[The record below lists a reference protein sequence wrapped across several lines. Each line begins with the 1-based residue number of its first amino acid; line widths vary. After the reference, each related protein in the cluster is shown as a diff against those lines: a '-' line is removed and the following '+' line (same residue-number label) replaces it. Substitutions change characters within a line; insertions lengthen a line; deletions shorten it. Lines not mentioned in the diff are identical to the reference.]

1 MGRKKGMT
9 KVKVLIV
16 GSGGREHAI
25 AASVAKSKKVDEI
38 YCAPGNAGIGMI
50 AQCVP
55 IGAMEFD
62 KIVDFAKEKKIDLTI
77 VGMDDPLVGGLVD
90 ALEAAGLRAF
100 GPRKD
105 AAILEGS
112 KAFSKDLMKK
122 YNIPT
127 AAYETFDAPDAALA
141 YLETA
146 QFPIVLKADGLAL
159 GKGVLICKNLEEA
172 KEGVKTIM
180 LDKQFGSAG
189 NRLVIEEFMTGREVS
204 VLSYVDGKT
213 IKTMTSAQDHKR
225 AGDGDTGLNTGGMGT
240 FSPSPFYTKEVD
252 AFCKKYIY
260 QATVD
265 AMAAEGRA
273 FKGIIFFGL
282 MLTEKGPKVLE
293 YNARFGD
300 PEAQVVLPRM
310 KNDIIEVMEAC
321 IDGRLDEIDLQFEDN
336 AAVCVVLASEG
347 YPVKYEKGFV
357 ISGLEKF
364 EGQDAY
370 FCFHAGTKKTDQG
383 IVTNGGRVLGIT
395 AKGKDLKEA
404 RKNAYEAADWVNF
417 ENKYMRHDIGK
428 AIDEA

>member
-1 MGRKKGMT
+1 M
-9 KVKVLIV
+9 KVLIV

-25 AASVAKSKKVDEI
+25 AESAAKSDKVEKM
-38 YCAPGNAGIGMI
+38 YCAPGNAGI
-50 AQCVP
+50 AEYAECVE

-62 KIVDFAKEKKIDLTI
+62 RLVAFAKEKEIDLVI

-90 ALEAAGLRAF
+90 EMEAAGIRTF
-100 GPRKD
+100 GPRKN

-127 AAYETFDAPDAALA
+127 AGYENFTDPDAALQ

-146 QFPIVLKADGLAL
+146 KFPIVLKADGLAL
-159 GKGVLICKNLEEA
+159 GKGVLICNTLEEA

-180 LDKQFGSAG
+180 LDKKFGSAG
-189 NRLVIEEFMTGREVS
+189 NEMVIEEFMTGREVS
-204 VLSYVDGKT
+204 VLSFVDGKT

-240 FSPSPFYTKEVD
+240 FSPSPFYTKEVED
-252 AFCKKYIY
+252 FCNKYVY

-265 AMAAEGRA
+265 AMAAEGRE

-282 MLTEKGPKVLE
+282 MLTEDGPKVLE

-310 KNDIIEVMEAC
+310 KNDLIEVVEAC
-321 IDGRLDEIDLQFEDN
+321 IDGTLDQVDLQFEDN
-336 AAVCVVLASEG
+336 AAVCVVLASDG
-347 YPVKYEKGFV
+347 YPVKYEKGFP
-357 ISGLEKF
+357 IKGLEEFKKH
-364 EGQDAY
+364 EGY
-370 FCFHAGTKKTDQG
+370 YCFHAGTKFDGDQ
-383 IVTNGGRVLGIT
+383 IVTNGGRVLGVT

-404 RKNAYEAADWVNF
+404 RANAYAATEWVQF